1 MAYLNKVSMAANRR
15 TVFFISD
22 QTAIT
27 SEVLGQSLLT
37 QFDGIDFRRTI
48 LPFINETDKAV
59 AAREQINRCFQEEG
73 ERPIIFCT
81 FTNPEI
87 RRIVETSDSV
97 CFDFFDTFISPLEQ
111 ELGTSSSHAMGRTH
125 GMVDPNSYH
134 SRINTVNFA
143 LFNDDGANLKQY
155 PRADVILIGVSRSG
169 KTPTCLYLALQFGI
183 NAANYPLTEDDLGS
197 PSLPRAL
204 RPFQDKLFGL
214 TISPEYLQ
222 RIREERRPASRYA
235 SLQQCRREID
245 MLEELYFREKIPYL
259 NTTAVSI
266 EEIATTILQE
276 TGLHRHLF

>member
-1 MAYLNKVSMAANRR
+1 MAANHR

-37 QFDGIDFRRTI
+37 QFEGIDFLRTT
-48 LPFINETDKAV
+48 LPYINNRDKAEE
-59 AAREQINRCFQEEG
+59 AREQIDRCFREEG

-81 FTNPEI
+81 FTDPEI
-87 RRIVETSDSV
+87 RRVVETSNSV
-97 CFDFFDTFISPLEQ
+97 CFDFFDTFVSPLEQ
-111 ELGTSSSHAMGRTH
+111 ALGITSSHAMGRTH

-197 PSLPRAL
+197 HRLPGAL
-204 RPFQDKLFGL
+204 KPFKDKLFGL
-214 TISPEYLQ
+214 TISPEFLQ

-235 SLQQCRREID
+235 SLQQCRGEID
-245 MLEELYFREKIPYL
+245 MLEELYFREKIPFL
-259 NTTAVSI
+259 NTTTVSI
-266 EEIATTILQE
+266 EEIATNILQE
-276 TGLHRHLF
+276 TGLQRHLF

>member
-1 MAYLNKVSMAANRR
+1 MAANRR

-37 QFDGIDFRRTI
+37 QFDGIDFQRTI
-48 LPFINETDKAV
+48 LPFINNRDKAE
-59 AAREQINRCFQEEG
+59 AAREQIDRCFREEG

-81 FTNPEI
+81 FTDPEI
-87 RRIVETSDSV
+87 RCIVESSDSA

-111 ELGTSSSHAMGRTH
+111 ELETSSTQAMGRTH

-143 LFNDDGANLKQY
+143 LFNDDGANVKQY
-155 PRADVILIGVSRSG
+155 PRAEIILIGVSRSG

-197 PSLPRAL
+197 PSLPGVL
-204 RPFQDKLFGL
+204 KPFKDKLFGL

-235 SLQQCRREID
+235 SLQQCRRETD
-245 MLEELYFREKIPYL
+245 MLEELYYREKIPFL

>member
-1 MAYLNKVSMAANRR
+1 MAANHR

-37 QFDGIDFRRTI
+37 QFEGIDFRRTT
-48 LPFINETDKAV
+48 LPYINNRDKAEQ
-59 AAREQINRCFQEEG
+59 AREQINRCFREEG

-81 FTNPEI
+81 FTDPEI
-87 RRIVETSDSV
+87 RRVVETSDSV

-111 ELGTSSSHAMGRTH
+111 ELETTSSHAMGRTH

-143 LFNDDGANLKQY
+143 LFNDDGANVKQY
-155 PRADVILIGVSRSG
+155 PRADVILVGVSRSG

-197 PSLPRAL
+197 PSLPGAL
-204 RPFQDKLFGL
+204 KPFRDKLFGL
-214 TISPEYLQ
+214 TISAEYLQ

-235 SLQQCRREID
+235 SLQQCRSEID
-245 MLEELYFREKIPYL
+245 MLEELYFREKIPFL
-259 NTTAVSI
+259 NTTTVSI
-266 EEIATTILQE
+266 EEIATNILQE
-276 TGLHRHLF
+276 TGLQRHLF

>member
-1 MAYLNKVSMAANRR
+1 MAANRR

-22 QTAIT
+22 QTGIT

-37 QFDGIDFRRTI
+37 QFDGIDFRRIT
-48 LPFINETDKAV
+48 LPYINNRDKAET
-59 AAREQINRCFQEEG
+59 AREQINRCFREQG
-73 ERPIIFCT
+73 QRPIIFCT
-81 FTNPEI
+81 FTDPEI

-111 ELGTSSSHAMGRTH
+111 ALEISSSHAMGRTH

-134 SRINTVNFA
+134 YRINTVNFA
-143 LFNDDGANLKQY
+143 LFNDDGANLNQY

-197 PSLPRAL
+197 PSLPNAL
-204 RPFQDKLFGL
+204 KPFKDKLFGL

-235 SLQQCRREID
+235 SLQQCRSEID
-245 MLEELYFREKIPYL
+245 MLEELYFREKIPFL
-259 NTTAVSI
+259 NATTVSI
-266 EEIATTILQE
+266 EEIATIILQE
-276 TGLHRHLF
+276 TDLHRHLF

>member
-1 MAYLNKVSMAANRR
+1 MAHLNKVSMAANRR

-48 LPFINETDKAV
+48 LPFVNETDKAV

-134 SRINTVNFA
+134 SRIDTVNFA

-204 RPFQDKLFGL
+204 KPFQDKLFGL
-214 TISPEYLQ
+214 TISPDYLQ

-266 EEIATTILQE
+266 EEIATTILQQ

>member
-1 MAYLNKVSMAANRR
+1 MAANRR

-22 QTAIT
+22 QTGIT

-37 QFDGIDFRRTI
+37 QFDGIDFRRIT
-48 LPFINETDKAV
+48 LPYINNRDKAET
-59 AAREQINRCFQEEG
+59 AREQINRCFREQG
-73 ERPIIFCT
+73 QRPIIFCT
-81 FTNPEI
+81 FTDPEI

-111 ELGTSSSHAMGRTH
+111 ALETSSSHAMGRTH

-197 PSLPRAL
+197 PSLPSAL
-204 RPFQDKLFGL
+204 KPFKDKLFGL
-214 TISPEYLQ
+214 TINPEYLQ

-245 MLEELYFREKIPYL
+245 MLEELYFREKIPFL
-259 NTTAVSI
+259 NATTVSI

-276 TGLHRHLF
+276 TDLHRHLF

>member
-1 MAYLNKVSMAANRR
+1 MAAKRR

-48 LPFINETDKAV
+48 LPFINNRDQAE
-59 AAREQINRCFQEEG
+59 AAREQINRCFREEG

-81 FTNPEI
+81 FTDPEI

-111 ELGTSSSHAMGRTH
+111 ALEITSSHAMGLTH

-143 LFNDDGANLKQY
+143 LFNDDGANLNQY

-183 NAANYPLTEDDLGS
+183 NAANYPLTEDDLDS
-197 PSLPRAL
+197 PSLPSAL
-204 RPFQDKLFGL
+204 KPFKDKLFGL

-245 MLEELYFREKIPYL
+245 MLEELYFREKIPFL
-259 NTTAVSI
+259 NTTTVSI

-276 TGLHRHLF
+276 TGLHRRLF

>member
-1 MAYLNKVSMAANRR
+1 MTANRR

-37 QFDGIDFRRTI
+37 QFDGIDFRRNT
-48 LPFINETDKAV
+48 LPFINNRDKAE
-59 AAREQINRCFQEEG
+59 AAREHIKRCFREDGQ
-73 ERPIIFCT
+73 RPIIFCT
-81 FTNPEI
+81 FTDPEI

-111 ELGTSSSHAMGRTH
+111 VLETASTHAAGRTH

-143 LFNDDGANLKQY
+143 LFNDDGANIKQY

-197 PSLPRAL
+197 PRLPGVL
-204 RPFQDKLFGL
+204 KPFKDKLFGL
-214 TISPEYLQ
+214 TISAEYLQ

-245 MLEELYFREKIPYL
+245 MLEELYFREKIPFL
-259 NTTAVSI
+259 NTTTVSI

-276 TGLHRHLF
+276 AGLHRHLF

>member
-1 MAYLNKVSMAANRR
+1 MAANRR

-22 QTAIT
+22 QTGIT

-37 QFDGIDFRRTI
+37 QFDGIDFRRAT
-48 LPFINETDKAV
+48 LPFINNRDKAE
-59 AAREQINRCFQEEG
+59 AAREQINRCFREEG

-81 FTNPEI
+81 FTDPEI

-111 ELGTSSSHAMGRTH
+111 ELDTASTHAMGRTH
-125 GMVDPNSYH
+125 GMADPNSYH
-134 SRINTVNFA
+134 SRIDTVNFA

-169 KTPTCLYLALQFGI
+169 KTPTCLYLALQFRI

-204 RPFQDKLFGL
+204 KPFKEKLFGL

-245 MLEELYFREKIPYL
+245 MLEELYFREKIPFL
-259 NTTAVSI
+259 NTTTVSI

>member
-1 MAYLNKVSMAANRR
+1 MAANRR

-48 LPFINETDKAV
+48 LPFINQTDKAV

-134 SRINTVNFA
+134 SRIDTVNFA

-204 RPFQDKLFGL
+204 KPFQDKLFGL
-214 TISPEYLQ
+214 TISPDYLQ